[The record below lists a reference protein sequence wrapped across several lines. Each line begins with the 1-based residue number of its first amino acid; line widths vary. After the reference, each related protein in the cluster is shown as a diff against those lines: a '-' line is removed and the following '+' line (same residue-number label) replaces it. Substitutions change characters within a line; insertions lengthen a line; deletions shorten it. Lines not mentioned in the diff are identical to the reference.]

1 MFTKIS
7 LTTVCC
13 ARIKSVR
20 QEETLKTILN
30 DGKIVTYYFRYN
42 HEFASHKWED
52 RQKHLAALFA
62 EDSNIVF
69 GKATPLRSSRKM
81 RMRFPSSK
89 EMSDDEIRC
98 KVEGMIAGREEG
110 WRKE

>member
-20 QEETLKTILN
+20 QKETLKTILN

-62 EDSNIVF
+62 KDSNIVF
-69 GKATPLRSSRKM
+69 G
-81 RMRFPSSK
+81 
-89 EMSDDEIRC
+89 
-98 KVEGMIAGREEG
+98 EGDPIEEQQKNANALSFIQ
-110 WRKE
+110 RNV